1 MSPELQKVNAL
12 GVYLHDRRIGII
24 NRLAGD
30 RHIYAFEQEYL
41 DDPNRPTLSLSYKG
55 RTGGLVTTVRP
66 VSRRLPPFFS
76 NLLPE
81 GHLRDYLAAKAG
93 VKKAREFYLMAVLGA
108 DLAGA
113 VIVRPMDAG
122 DHDDQHEHPEH
133 HDEEDEKQKN
143 VLRFSLAGVQLKF
156 SAVMEASGGL
166 TVPAHGVG
174 GSWIVKLPSTQHAA
188 VSENEYAMLELA
200 RATGI
205 QCPPVRLVPVGD
217 IEGLP
222 PDAARLKGKALA
234 VERFDRAA
242 GGRRIHMED
251 FAQVFGLFPD
261 DKYGERSYA
270 NIAAVLWAET
280 GEGSTYEFVRR
291 LVFSVLIGNAD
302 MHLKN
307 WSLLYP
313 DGRMPV
319 LSPAYD
325 FVSTLPYIPGDTLAL
340 SFGGTKSLDGVTLD
354 QVRRF
359 ADTARLPMKPLNDIV
374 AETVEKTQ
382 KAWGDLPHK
391 DLLPREILK
400 VINDQIANTVRSVR
414 KSSWTNGSGL
424 LTAVSPVVRAVG
436 RDYCGRVR
444 SVGRSSE
451 PACCGSTCPHAAGTQ
466 GCALE

>member
-1 MSPELQKVNAL
+1 MRRKTSQDAMSPELQKVNAL
-12 GVYLHDRRIGII
+12 GVHLHGRRIGII

-30 RHIYAFEQEYL
+30 SHIFAFEQDYI
-41 DDPNRPTLSLSYKG
+41 DDPNRPTLSLSYKS

-81 GHLRDYLAAKAG
+81 GHLRDYLAQKAG
-93 VKKAREFYLMAVLGA
+93 VKKEREFYLMAVLGA
-108 DLAGA
+108 DLPGA
-113 VIVRPMDAG
+113 VTVQPMDRG
-122 DHDDQHEHPEH
+122 ESDHDQDHDRHQHH
-133 HDEEDEKQKN
+133 EDEDQQQKN

-174 GSWIVKLPSTQHAA
+174 GSWIVKLPSTQYASVA
-188 VSENEYAMLELA
+188 ENEYAMLELA
-200 RATGI
+200 RGAGI
-205 QCPPVRLVPVGD
+205 QVPPLRLVPVAE

-222 PDAARLKGKALA
+222 PEAARLKGSALA
-234 VERFDRAA
+234 IERFDRAA

-270 NIAAVLWAET
+270 NIASVLWAET
-280 GEGSTYEFVRR
+280 GEEGTYEFVRR
-291 LVFSVLIGNAD
+291 LVFSVLIGNGD

-313 DGRMPV
+313 DGRKPA

-325 FVSTLPYIPGDTLAL
+325 FVSTLPYIPGDTPAL
-340 SFGGTKSLDGVTLD
+340 SFGKIKSLDGIAVD

-359 ADTARLPMKPLNDIV
+359 ADTARLPMKPVMEVVRD
-374 AETVEKTQ
+374 TVEKTQ
-382 KAWGDLPHK
+382 RGWKELPEK
-391 DLLPREILK
+391 DLLPHDILK
-400 VINDQIANTVRSVR
+400 AIDRQISNAISRT
-414 KSSWTNGSGL
+414 K
-424 LTAVSPVVRAVG
+424 
-436 RDYCGRVR
+436 
-444 SVGRSSE
+444 
-451 PACCGSTCPHAAGTQ
+451 
-466 GCALE
+466 LE